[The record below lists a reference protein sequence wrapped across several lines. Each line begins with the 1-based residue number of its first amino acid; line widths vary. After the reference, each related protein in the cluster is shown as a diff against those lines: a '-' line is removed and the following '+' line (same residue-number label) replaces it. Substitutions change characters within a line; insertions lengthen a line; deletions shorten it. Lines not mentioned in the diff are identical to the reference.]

1 MQFELQR
8 RRSSTLDLE
17 PDREL
22 VQSLWHGT
30 QGDVVEQITNNNF
43 NRSFAG
49 INGMCNFQSLMTL

>member
-8 RRSSTLDLE
+8 RRSSTLVLE

-30 QGDVVEQITNNNF
+30 QGDVVEQITKNNF

-49 INGMCNFQSLMTL
+49 KNGM